1 MQTMQYFKNKKLI
14 YSLSALVVVL
24 ALLAFGYY
32 RNRATFIDQETYQE
46 LLSNGNIK
54 SAQIQNNQLII
65 ETTSGK
71 RYKIVKDGVDI
82 KKLVSKV
89 PVSIKEQSTFLDDLL
104 SGIILFLMI
113 FAFILYLRKKDLKN
127 FEKIDKERNKQS
139 ALDLENFMSTP
150 IKPAISDITF
160 KDVAG
165 IGEVKEELQ
174 EIVDFLKNPV
184 KYKNFGIKLPKGVL
198 LVGPPGVGKTMIAKA
213 VAGEANVPFFYQS
226 GSSFVQIYV
235 GIGAKRVR
243 ELFAYAKKY
252 APSII
257 FIDEIDAVGKA
268 RGNFRNDERESTLN
282 QLLSEMDGFE
292 DSSGVIVIAAT
303 NKIEVLDEALL
314 RSGRFDRRVFVSLP
328 DKEEREAII
337 NIYLKNKKHNVNTKN
352 IADITVGFSGAALS
366 TLVNEAAIN
375 ALKRGSYII
384 EESDFYA
391 VRDKVLLGKKKI
403 LSFSEREKE
412 IQALYQ
418 AAKALSAYWFDLKF
432 DKVSIISDGI
442 KDVDKEIESKSEM
455 ISKIKV
461 YLSGIVATEIFYQD
475 RFSNSIN
482 DLQKAKDLAD
492 IMIEKYGMGNT
503 LYPNKLDASNILE
516 EAKGEVKKFLEG
528 YSAVLEK
535 IKEHILKYEIITK
548 EELKEIINEVF

>member
-1 MQTMQYFKNKKLI
+1 MQYFKNKKLLYTI
-14 YSLSALVVVL
+14 AALVVVL
-24 ALLAFGYY
+24 ILLAFGYY
-32 RNRATFIDQETYQE
+32 KNSATYINQKTYKE
-46 LLSNGNIK
+46 LLSNHDIR
-54 SAQIQNNQLII
+54 SAQINDNKLIV
-65 ETTSGK
+65 ETTQGK

-82 KKLVSKV
+82 KKLVATV
-89 PVSIKEQSTFLDDLL
+89 PVSITEKSTFLDDML

-127 FEKIDKERNKQS
+127 IEKLDKERNKQN
-139 ALDLENFMSTP
+139 AFELDNFMSTP

-165 IGEVKEELQ
+165 INEVKEELQ
-174 EIVDFLKNPV
+174 EIVDFLKNPS
-184 KYKNFGIKLPKGVL
+184 KYRNFGIKLPKGVL

-268 RGNFRNDERESTLN
+268 RGNYRNDERESTLN

-337 NIYLKNKKHNVNTKN
+337 KIYLKNKKHNVDIKN

-375 ALKRGSYII
+375 ALKRGSHTI

-482 DLQKAKDLAD
+482 DLQKAKDLANL
-492 IMIEKYGMGNT
+492 MVEKYGMGNT
-503 LYPNKLDASNILE
+503 LYPNKLDASSILE
-516 EAKGEVKKFLEG
+516 DAKNEVKKFLEG
-528 YSAVLEK
+528 YSVVLEK
-535 IKEHILKYEIITK
+535 IKDHILTYEIITK
-548 EELKEIINEVF
+548 EELKKIINEVF

>member
-1 MQTMQYFKNKKLI
+1 MPNFKNKKFLYPLI
-14 YSLSALVVVL
+14 AFAIILL
-24 ALLAFGYY
+24 LLAYGYY
-32 RNRATFIDQETYQE
+32 QNSAKYINYQTYE
-46 LLSNGNIK
+46 NLLNNTEIT
-54 SAQIQNNQLII
+54 SAEVDNNQVII
-65 ETTSGK
+65 QTMDGK
-71 RYKIVKDGVDI
+71 KYKILKDGI
-82 KKLVSKV
+82 NIRKLLNKV
-89 PVSIKEQSTFLDDLL
+89 PVSIAQDSTFLDDLT
-104 SGIILFLMI
+104 SGIILFLLM
-113 FAFILYLRKKDLKN
+113 FAFILYFRKKEMQN
-127 FEKIDKERNKQS
+127 FQEVEENKNKQN
-139 ALDLENFMSTP
+139 AVEVDTFMSTP
-150 IKPAISDITF
+150 IKPVISHITF

-165 IGEVKEELQ
+165 IKEVKEELS
-174 EIVDFLKNPV
+174 EIVDFLKNQN
-184 KYKNFGIKLPKGVL
+184 KYKDYGIKLPKGVL
-198 LVGPPGVGKTMIAKA
+198 LIGPPGVGKTLIAKA

-268 RGNFRNDERESTLN
+268 RGNYRNDERESTLN

-328 DKEEREAII
+328 DKEERAAII
-337 NIYLKNKKHNVNTKN
+337 NIYLKDKKHNINIKN
-352 IADITVGFSGAALS
+352 ISDITVGFSGAALS

-375 ALKRGSYII
+375 ALKRGSKVM

-403 LSFSEREKE
+403 LSFSDNEKE

-418 AAKALSAYWFDLKF
+418 AAKALSAYWFGLKF

-442 KDVDKEIESKSEM
+442 KDIDKEIESKSEM
-455 ISKIKV
+455 VSKIKV
-461 YLSGIVATEIFYQD
+461 YLSGSVVTEIFYQD
-475 RFSNSIN
+475 RYSNSVI
-482 DLQKAKDLAD
+482 DLQKAKDLANL
-492 IMIEKYGMGNT
+492 MVEKYAMGNT
-503 LYPNKLDASNILE
+503 IYPNKLDASNILE
-516 EAKGEVKKFLEG
+516 NAKNEVQKFLGG
-528 YSAVLEK
+528 YEKVLIK
-535 IKEHILKYEIITK
+535 IKDHILEHEIITK
-548 EELKEIINEVF
+548 EELKKIINEIF

>member
-1 MQTMQYFKNKKLI
+1 MLGFKNKKLT
-14 YSLSALVVVL
+14 YSIIALIIL
-24 ALLAFGYY
+24 FGLFAFAYIKNQADNINY
-32 RNRATFIDQETYQE
+32 ETYK
-46 LLSNGNIK
+46 LLLDTNDIK
-54 SAQIQNNQLII
+54 SAII
-65 ETTSGK
+65 KGDEIILKTKNGIK
-71 RYKIVKDGVDI
+71 YKIVKAGIDI
-82 KKLVSKV
+82 KELVKKV
-89 PVSIKEQSTFLDDLL
+89 PLGVEQNSTFVSDLIT
-104 SGIILFLMI
+104 GIILFLI
-113 FAFILYLRKKDLKN
+113 VFAFILYLRKKDMQERDKIEKKRTKQQA
-127 FEKIDKERNKQS
+127 FEID
-139 ALDLENFMSTP
+139 NFMKTP
-150 IKPAISDITF
+150 IKPVVSNITF

-165 IGEVKEELQ
+165 ISEVKEELS
-174 EIVDFLKNPV
+174 EIVDFLKNPS

-198 LVGPPGVGKTMIAKA
+198 LVGPPGVGKTMIARA

-268 RGNFRNDERESTLN
+268 RGGLRNDERESTLN

-328 DKEEREAII
+328 DKSEREAII
-337 NIYLKNKKHNVNTKN
+337 NIYLRDKKYKVNTKN
-352 IADITVGFSGAALS
+352 IAEITVGFSGAALS

-375 ALKRGSYII
+375 ALKRGSRVI

-403 LSFSEREKE
+403 LSFSNEEKD

-418 AAKALSAYWFDLKF
+418 SAKALCAYWYDVSF
-432 DKVSIISDGI
+432 DKVSIVSDGI
-442 KDVDKEIESKSEM
+442 KDIDKEIESRSAM
-455 ISKIKV
+455 LSKIKV
-461 YLSGIVATEIFYQD
+461 YLSGMTATELFYQD
-475 RFSNSIN
+475 KFSNALN
-482 DLQKAKDLAD
+482 DLQKAKDLANL
-492 IMIEKYGMGNT
+492 MVEKYGMGNSI
-503 LYPNKLDASNILE
+503 YPNQLDSANILE
-516 EAKGEVKKFLEG
+516 DAKDDVKKFLER
-528 YSAVLEK
+528 YKDALK
-535 IKEHILKYEIITK
+535 NIKEKMLKDEIVTK
-548 EELKEIINEVF
+548 EELKSIVNGIF

>member
-1 MQTMQYFKNKKLI
+1 MPNFKNKKFLYPLI
-14 YSLSALVVVL
+14 AFAIILL
-24 ALLAFGYY
+24 LLAYGYY
-32 RNRATFIDQETYQE
+32 QNSAKYINYQTYE
-46 LLSNGNIK
+46 NLLNNVEIT
-54 SAQIQNNQLII
+54 SAEVDNNQVII
-65 ETTSGK
+65 QTVDGK
-71 RYKIVKDGVDI
+71 KYKILKDGI
-82 KKLVSKV
+82 SIRKLLNKV
-89 PVSIKEQSTFLDDLL
+89 PVSITQDSTFLDDLT
-104 SGIILFLMI
+104 SGVILFLLM
-113 FAFILYLRKKDLKN
+113 FAFILYFRKKEIQN
-127 FEKIDKERNKQS
+127 FQEVEENKNKQN
-139 ALDLENFMSTP
+139 AVEADIFMNTP
-150 IKPAISDITF
+150 VKPVISNITF

-165 IGEVKEELQ
+165 IKEVKEELS
-174 EIVDFLKNPV
+174 EIVDFLKNQN
-184 KYKNFGIKLPKGVL
+184 KYKDYGIKLPKGVL
-198 LVGPPGVGKTMIAKA
+198 LIGPPGVGKTLIAKA

-268 RGNFRNDERESTLN
+268 RGNYRNDERESTLN

-328 DKEEREAII
+328 DKEERAAII
-337 NIYLKNKKHNVNTKN
+337 NIYLKDKKHDINIKN
-352 IADITVGFSGAALS
+352 ISDITVGFSGAALS

-375 ALKRGSYII
+375 ALKRGSKVM

-403 LSFSEREKE
+403 LSFSDNEKE

-418 AAKALSAYWFDLKF
+418 AAKALSAYWFGLKF

-442 KDVDKEIESKSEM
+442 KDIDKEIESKSEM

-461 YLSGIVATEIFYQD
+461 YLSGTVVTEIFYQD
-475 RFSNSIN
+475 RYSNSVI
-482 DLQKAKDLAD
+482 DLQKAKDLANL
-492 IMIEKYGMGNT
+492 MVEKYAMGNT
-503 LYPNKLDASNILE
+503 IYPNKLDVSNILE
-516 EAKGEVKKFLEG
+516 NAKNEVQKFLG
-528 YSAVLEK
+528 G
-535 IKEHILKYEIITK
+535 
-548 EELKEIINEVF
+548 

>member
-1 MQTMQYFKNKKLI
+1 MLNFKNKKLLYPI
-14 YSLSALVVVL
+14 IAFAVIII
-24 ALLAFGYY
+24 LLAFGYY
-32 RNRATFIDQETYQE
+32 KNSADFINYQTYKE
-46 LLSNGNIK
+46 LLNNAEIT
-54 SAQIQNNQLII
+54 SAKVDANQLII
-65 ETTSGK
+65 YTVDGK
-71 RYKIVKDGVDI
+71 KYKILKDGIDI
-82 KKLVSKV
+82 KKLLNEV
-89 PVSIKEQSTFLDDLL
+89 PVSVSEDNTFLDDLT
-104 SGIILFLMI
+104 SGIILFLMV
-113 FAFILYLRKKDLKN
+113 FAFILYLRKKEMEKFQKTEEN
-127 FEKIDKERNKQS
+127 KTKQNAFEID
-139 ALDLENFMSTP
+139 NFMSSP
-150 IKPAISDITF
+150 IKPAVSNITF

-165 IGEVKEELQ
+165 INEVKEELS
-174 EIVDFLKNPV
+174 EIVDFLKNPN
-184 KYKNFGIKLPKGVL
+184 KYRNFGIKLPKGVL

-268 RGNFRNDERESTLN
+268 RGNYRNDERESTLN

-292 DSSGVIVIAAT
+292 DSSGIIVVAAT

-328 DKEEREAII
+328 DKEERAAII
-337 NIYLKNKKHNVNTKN
+337 NIYLKDKKHKVNIKN
-352 IADITVGFSGAALS
+352 ISDITVGFSGAALS

-375 ALKRGSYII
+375 ALKRGSSVI

-391 VRDKVLLGKKKI
+391 IRDKVLLGKKKI
-403 LSFSEREKE
+403 LSFSDKEKE

-418 AAKALSAYWFDLKF
+418 AAKALSAYWFDLRF

-442 KDVDKEIESKSEM
+442 KDIDKEIESKSEM

-461 YLSGIVATEIFYQD
+461 YLSGTVATEIFYQD
-475 RFSNSIN
+475 RFSNSVI
-482 DLQKAKDLAD
+482 DLQKAKDLASL
-492 IMIEKYGMGNT
+492 MVEKYAMGNT
-503 LYPNKLDASNILE
+503 IYPNKLDTSNILE
-516 EAKGEVKKFLEG
+516 DAKSEVQKFLEG
-528 YSAVLEK
+528 YEKVLVK
-535 IKEHILKYEIITK
+535 IRDHILEHEIITK
-548 EELKEIINEVF
+548 EELKKIINEIF

>member
-1 MQTMQYFKNKKLI
+1 MPNFKNKKLI
-14 YSLSALVVVL
+14 YTVIALIVLL
-24 ALLAFGYY
+24 ALFVFAYVKNQAQSINY
-32 RNRATFIDQETYQE
+32 QTYQ
-46 LLSNGNIK
+46 LLLDSNDIK
-54 SAQIQNNQLII
+54 SATVDGDEILLKTNNGL
-65 ETTSGK
+65 K
-71 RYKIVKDGVDI
+71 YKIVKDGVDI
-82 KKLVSKV
+82 KELVKKV
-89 PVSIKEQSTFLDDLL
+89 PLNIAQNSTFVSDLA
-104 SGIILFLMI
+104 SGVILFIMI
-113 FAFILYLRKKDLKN
+113 FAFILYLRKKDMQARSKMEEKRTKQQA
-127 FEKIDKERNKQS
+127 FEID
-139 ALDLENFMSTP
+139 NFMSTP
-150 IKPAISDITF
+150 IKPVVSNITF

-165 IGEVKEELQ
+165 INEVKEELT
-174 EIVDFLKNPV
+174 EIVDFLRNPG

-268 RGNFRNDERESTLN
+268 RGGLRNDERESTLN

-328 DKEEREAII
+328 DKSEREAII
-337 NIYLKNKKHNVNTKN
+337 NIYLKDKIHRVNTKN
-352 IADITVGFSGAALS
+352 IAEITVGFSGAALS

-375 ALKRGSYII
+375 ALKRGSKVI

-403 LSFSEREKE
+403 LSFSNEEKD

-418 AAKALSAYWFDLKF
+418 SAKALCAYWYDLNF

-442 KDVDKEIESKSEM
+442 KDIDKEIESRSAM
-455 ISKIKV
+455 LSKIKV
-461 YLSGIVATEIFYQD
+461 YLSGMTATELFYQD
-475 RFSNSIN
+475 KFSNASN
-482 DLQKAKDLAD
+482 DLQKAKDLANL
-492 IMIEKYGMGNT
+492 MVEKYGMGNSI
-503 LYPNKLDASNILE
+503 YPNKLDSANILE
-516 EAKGEVKKFLEG
+516 EAKEDVKKFLER
-528 YSAVLEK
+528 YKDALK
-535 IKEHILKYEIITK
+535 TIKEKMLKDEIVTK
-548 EELKEIINEVF
+548 EELKAIVNEIF

>member
-1 MQTMQYFKNKKLI
+1 MPSFKNKKFI
-14 YSLSALVVVL
+14 YSVL
-24 ALLAFGYY
+24 ALLVLLMLFGYAYIKNSATSIDY
-32 RNRATFIDQETYQE
+32 RTYKTLLDNNDIKKATIDADQII
-46 LLSNGNIK
+46 IK
-54 SAQIQNNQLII
+54 TN
-65 ETTSGK
+65 EGFK
-71 RYKIVKDGVDI
+71 YKIVKDGIDI
-82 KKLVSKV
+82 KKLLKIA
-89 PVSIKEQSTFLDDLL
+89 PLDIAQNSTFLSDLS

-113 FAFILYLRKKDLKN
+113 FAFILYLRKKDMQARNKIE
-127 FEKIDKERNKQS
+127 EKRNKQQ
-139 ALDLENFMSTP
+139 AFDIDNFMSTP
-150 IKPAISDITF
+150 IKPVVSNITF
-160 KDVAG
+160 NDVAG
-165 IGEVKEELQ
+165 IKEVKEELT
-174 EIVDFLKNPV
+174 EIVDFLRNPV

-268 RGNFRNDERESTLN
+268 RGGLRNDERESTLN

-292 DSSGVIVIAAT
+292 DNSGVIVIAAT

-328 DKEEREAII
+328 DKSEREAII
-337 NIYLKNKKHNVNTKN
+337 NIYLKDKRHNVNIKN
-352 IADITVGFSGAALS
+352 IAEITVGFSGAALS

-375 ALKRGSYII
+375 ALKRGSRAI

-391 VRDKVLLGKKKI
+391 VRDKVLLGKKRI
-403 LSFSEREKE
+403 LSFSDDEKE

-418 AAKALSAYWFDLKF
+418 SAKALSAYWFDIKF

-442 KDVDKEIESKSEM
+442 KDIDKEIESKSAM
-455 ISKIKV
+455 LSKIKV
-461 YLSGIVATEIFYQD
+461 YLSGMVATELFYQD
-475 RFSNSIN
+475 KFSNSVN
-482 DLQKAKDLAD
+482 DLQKAKDLANL
-492 IMIEKYGMGNT
+492 MVEKYGMGESI
-503 LYPNKLDASNILE
+503 YPNKLDSANILE
-516 EAKGEVKKFLEG
+516 DAKEEVKKFLDR
-528 YSAVLEK
+528 YKNALVS
-535 IKEHILKYEIITK
+535 IKEKMLKDEIITK
-548 EELKEIINEVF
+548 EELKEIVNGIF

>member
-1 MQTMQYFKNKKLI
+1 MPNFKNKKFLYPLI
-14 YSLSALVVVL
+14 AFAIILL
-24 ALLAFGYY
+24 LLAYGYY
-32 RNRATFIDQETYQE
+32 QNSAKYINYQTYE
-46 LLSNGNIK
+46 NLLNNAEIT
-54 SAQIQNNQLII
+54 SAEVDNNQVII
-65 ETTSGK
+65 QTMDGK
-71 RYKIVKDGVDI
+71 KYKILKDGI
-82 KKLVSKV
+82 SIRKLLNKV
-89 PVSIKEQSTFLDDLL
+89 PVSIIQDSTFLDDLT
-104 SGIILFLMI
+104 SGVILFLLM
-113 FAFILYLRKKDLKN
+113 FAFILYFRKKEIQN
-127 FEKIDKERNKQS
+127 FQEVEENKNKQN
-139 ALDLENFMSTP
+139 AVEADIFMNTP
-150 IKPAISDITF
+150 VKPVISNITF

-165 IGEVKEELQ
+165 IKEVKEELS
-174 EIVDFLKNPV
+174 EIVDFLKNQN
-184 KYKNFGIKLPKGVL
+184 KYKDYGIKLPKGVL
-198 LVGPPGVGKTMIAKA
+198 LIGPPGVGKTLIAKA

-268 RGNFRNDERESTLN
+268 RGNYRNDERESTLN

-328 DKEEREAII
+328 DKEERAAII
-337 NIYLKNKKHNVNTKN
+337 NIYLKDKKHDINIKN
-352 IADITVGFSGAALS
+352 ISDITVGFSGAALS

-375 ALKRGSYII
+375 ALKRGSKVM

-403 LSFSEREKE
+403 LSFSDNEKE

-418 AAKALSAYWFDLKF
+418 AAKALSAYWFGLKF

-442 KDVDKEIESKSEM
+442 KDIDKEIESKSEM

-461 YLSGIVATEIFYQD
+461 YLSGTVVTEIFYQD
-475 RFSNSIN
+475 RYSNSVI
-482 DLQKAKDLAD
+482 DLQKAKDLANL
-492 IMIEKYGMGNT
+492 MVEKYAMGNT
-503 LYPNKLDASNILE
+503 IYPNKLDASNILE
-516 EAKGEVKKFLEG
+516 NAKNEVQKFLGG
-528 YSAVLEK
+528 YEKVLIK
-535 IKEHILKYEIITK
+535 IKDHILEHEIITK
-548 EELKEIINEVF
+548 EELKKIINEIF

>member
-1 MQTMQYFKNKKLI
+1 MQYFKNKKLLYTI
-14 YSLSALVVVL
+14 AALVVVL
-24 ALLAFGYY
+24 ILLAFGYY
-32 RNRATFIDQETYQE
+32 RNSAEYISQKTYQE
-46 LLSNGNIK
+46 LIK
-54 SAQIQNNQLII
+54 NYDIVSAKIDNNQLII
-65 ETTSGK
+65 ETTQGK
-71 RYKIVKDGVDI
+71 RYKIIKDGVDI
-82 KKLVSKV
+82 KKLLSMV
-89 PVSIKEQSTFLDDLL
+89 PVSIAKNSTFIDDIL

-127 FEKIDKERNKQS
+127 IEKIEKERNKQS
-139 ALDLENFMSTP
+139 AFELDNFMSTP

-165 IGEVKEELQ
+165 INEVKEELQ
-174 EIVDFLKNPV
+174 EIVDFLKNPS
-184 KYKNFGIKLPKGVL
+184 KYRNFGIKLPKGVL

-268 RGNFRNDERESTLN
+268 RGNYRNDERESTLN

-328 DKEEREAII
+328 DKKEREAII
-337 NIYLKNKKHNVNTKN
+337 KIYLKNKKHNIDIKN

-375 ALKRGSYII
+375 ALKRGSNII
-384 EESDFYA
+384 EESDFYT

-403 LSFSEREKE
+403 LSFSDREKE
-412 IQALYQ
+412 IQAIYQ

-432 DKVSIISDGI
+432 DKVSIMSDGI

-482 DLQKAKDLAD
+482 DLQKAKDLATL
-492 IMIEKYGMGNT
+492 MVEKYGMGNT
-503 LYPNKLDASNILE
+503 LYPNKLDTSNILE
-516 EAKGEVKKFLEG
+516 DAKSEIKKFLEG
-528 YSAVLEK
+528 YSTVLEK
-535 IKEHILKYEIITK
+535 IKEHILTYEIITK
-548 EELKEIINEVF
+548 EELKKIINEVF

>member
-1 MQTMQYFKNKKLI
+1 MLDFKNKKFI
-14 YSLSALVVVL
+14 YSVIALIVLL
-24 ALLAFGYY
+24 ALFVFAYVKNQAQSINY
-32 RNRATFIDQETYQE
+32 ETYQ
-46 LLSNGNIK
+46 LLLDSNDIKNATIDGNEIILKTNNGIK
-54 SAQIQNNQLII
+54 
-65 ETTSGK
+65 
-71 RYKIVKDGVDI
+71 YKIVKDGVDI
-82 KKLVSKV
+82 KELVKKV
-89 PVSIKEQSTFLDDLL
+89 PLDIAQNSTFASDLA

-113 FAFILYLRKKDLKN
+113 FAFILYLRKKDMQARSKME
-127 FEKIDKERNKQS
+127 EKRTKQQAFDIDS
-139 ALDLENFMSTP
+139 LMSTP
-150 IKPAISDITF
+150 IKPVVSNITF

-165 IGEVKEELQ
+165 INEVKEELT
-174 EIVDFLKNPV
+174 EIVDFLRNPS

-268 RGNFRNDERESTLN
+268 RGGLRNDERESTLN

-328 DKEEREAII
+328 DKSEREAII
-337 NIYLKNKKHNVNTKN
+337 NIYLRDKKHKVNAKN
-352 IADITVGFSGAALS
+352 IAEITVGFSGAALS

-375 ALKRGSYII
+375 ALKRGSKVI

-403 LSFSEREKE
+403 LSFSNEEKD

-418 AAKALSAYWFDLKF
+418 SAKALCAYWFDVSF
-432 DKVSIISDGI
+432 DKVSIVSDGI
-442 KDVDKEIESKSEM
+442 KDIDKEIESRSAM
-455 ISKIKV
+455 LSKIKV
-461 YLSGIVATEIFYQD
+461 YLSGMTATELFYQD
-475 RFSNSIN
+475 KFSNALN
-482 DLQKAKDLAD
+482 DLQKAKDLANL
-492 IMIEKYGMGNT
+492 MVEKYGMGNSI
-503 LYPNKLDASNILE
+503 YPNKLDSANILE
-516 EAKGEVKKFLEG
+516 EAKEDVKKFLER
-528 YSAVLEK
+528 YEDALK
-535 IKEHILKYEIITK
+535 TIKEKMLKDEIVTK
-548 EELKEIINEVF
+548 EELKSIVNEIF

>member
-1 MQTMQYFKNKKLI
+1 MQNFKNKKLI
-14 YSLSALVVVL
+14 YAIIALVVLL
-24 ALLAFGYY
+24 ALFAFVYVKNQASSINY
-32 RNRATFIDQETYQE
+32 ETYK
-46 LLSNGNIK
+46 LLLDENEIKNATIDGNEIVF
-54 SAQIQNNQLII
+54 I
-65 ETTSGK
+65 TSSGNK
-71 RYKIVKDGVDI
+71 YKIVKDGIDI
-82 KKLVSKV
+82 KELVKKV
-89 PVSIKEQSTFLDDLL
+89 PLDIATDSTFLSDIS

-113 FAFILYLRKKDLKN
+113 FAFILYLRKKDMQVRDKIE
-127 FEKIDKERNKQS
+127 EKRTKQQ
-139 ALDLENFMSTP
+139 AFDMDNFMSTP
-150 IKPAISDITF
+150 IKPAVSNITF

-165 IGEVKEELQ
+165 INEVKEELA

-243 ELFAYAKKY
+243 ELFAYAKRY

-268 RGNFRNDERESTLN
+268 RGGLRNDERESTLN

-328 DKEEREAII
+328 DKIEREAII
-337 NIYLKNKKHNVNTKN
+337 NIYLKDKKHKVDTKN
-352 IADITVGFSGAALS
+352 IAEITVGFSGAALS

-375 ALKRGSYII
+375 ALRRGSKLI
-384 EESDFYA
+384 EESDFYE

-403 LSFSEREKE
+403 LSFSNNEKD

-418 AAKALSAYWFDLKF
+418 SAKALCAYWFDVSF

-442 KDVDKEIESKSEM
+442 KDIDKEIESKSAM
-455 ISKIKV
+455 LSKIKV
-461 YLSGIVATEIFYQD
+461 YLAGMTATELFYQD
-475 RFSNSIN
+475 KFSNASN
-482 DLQKAKDLAD
+482 DLQKAKDLANL
-492 IMIEKYGMGNT
+492 MVEKYGMGSSI
-503 LYPNKLDASNILE
+503 YPNRLDSANILE
-516 EAKGEVKKFLEG
+516 EAKEDVKKFLES
-528 YSAVLEK
+528 YENALTI
-535 IKEHILKYEIITK
+535 IKEKMLKNEIVTK
-548 EELKEIINEVF
+548 EELKAIVNEIF

>member
-1 MQTMQYFKNKKLI
+1 MLGFKNKKLT
-14 YSLSALVVVL
+14 YSIIALIIL
-24 ALLAFGYY
+24 FGLF
-32 RNRATFIDQETYQE
+32 TFVYIKNQADNINYETYK
-46 LLSNGNIK
+46 LLLDTNDIK
-54 SAQIQNNQLII
+54 SAII
-65 ETTSGK
+65 KGDEIILKTKNGIK
-71 RYKIVKDGVDI
+71 YKIVKAGIDI
-82 KKLVSKV
+82 KELVKKV
-89 PVSIKEQSTFLDDLL
+89 PLGVEQNSTFVSDLIT
-104 SGIILFLMI
+104 GIILFLI
-113 FAFILYLRKKDLKN
+113 VFAFILYLRKKDMQERDKIEKKRTKQQA
-127 FEKIDKERNKQS
+127 FEID
-139 ALDLENFMSTP
+139 NFMKTP
-150 IKPAISDITF
+150 IKPVVSNITF

-165 IGEVKEELQ
+165 ISEVKEELS
-174 EIVDFLKNPV
+174 EIVDFLKNPS

-198 LVGPPGVGKTMIAKA
+198 LVGPPGVGKTMIARA

-268 RGNFRNDERESTLN
+268 RGGLRNDERESTLN

-328 DKEEREAII
+328 DKSEREAII
-337 NIYLKNKKHNVNTKN
+337 NIYLRDKKYKVNTKN
-352 IADITVGFSGAALS
+352 IAEITVGFSGAALS

-375 ALKRGSYII
+375 ALKRGSRVI

-403 LSFSEREKE
+403 LSFSNEEKD

-418 AAKALSAYWFDLKF
+418 SAKALCAYWYDVSF
-432 DKVSIISDGI
+432 DKVSIVSDGI
-442 KDVDKEIESKSEM
+442 KDIDKEIESRSAM
-455 ISKIKV
+455 LSKIKV
-461 YLSGIVATEIFYQD
+461 YLSGMTATELFYQD
-475 RFSNSIN
+475 KFSNALN
-482 DLQKAKDLAD
+482 DLQKAKDLANL
-492 IMIEKYGMGNT
+492 MVEKYGMGNSI
-503 LYPNKLDASNILE
+503 YPNQLDSANILE
-516 EAKGEVKKFLEG
+516 DAKDDVKKFLER
-528 YSAVLEK
+528 YKDALK
-535 IKEHILKYEIITK
+535 NIKEKMLKDEIVTK
-548 EELKEIINEVF
+548 EELKSIVNGIF

>member
-1 MQTMQYFKNKKLI
+1 MERFKNKKLI
-14 YSLSALVVVL
+14 YTLITLLVLLGLVAFVYIKNSASTINYNTYNT
-24 ALLAFGYY
+24 LLK
-32 RNRATFIDQETYQE
+32 NDD
-46 LLSNGNIK
+46 IK
-54 SAQIQNNQLII
+54 SATIDDGYII
-65 ETTSGK
+65 LKTYKGK
-71 RYKIVKDGVDI
+71 QYKIVKDSIDI
-82 KKLVSKV
+82 KKLLKKV
-89 PVSIKEQSTFLDDLL
+89 PLDIKESNTFLSDLL
-104 SGIILFLMI
+104 SGIVLFLMI
-113 FAFILYLRKKDLKN
+113 FAFILYLRKKD
-127 FEKIDKERNKQS
+127 IQARNQMQEKQS
-139 ALDLENFMSTP
+139 KQQAYEMENFMSTP
-150 IKPAISDITF
+150 IKPAISNITF

-165 IGEVKEELQ
+165 INEVKEELTQ
-174 EIVDFLKNPV
+174 IVDFLRNPT

-268 RGNFRNDERESTLN
+268 RGGLRNDERESTLN

-314 RSGRFDRRVFVSLP
+314 RAGRFDRRVFVSLP
-328 DKEEREAII
+328 DKSEREAII
-337 NIYLKNKKHNVNTKN
+337 NIYLKDKKHQVDAKK

-375 ALKRGSYII
+375 ALKRGGRVIQ
-384 EESDFYA
+384 ESDFYA

-403 LSFSEREKE
+403 LSFTKEEKE
-412 IQALYQ
+412 IQATYQ
-418 AAKALSAYWFDLKF
+418 SAKALSAYWFDLKF

-442 KDVDKEIESKSEM
+442 SDIDKEIESKSQM
-455 ISKIKV
+455 LSKIKV
-461 YLSGIVATEIFYQD
+461 YLSGMVATELFYQD
-475 RFSNSIN
+475 KFSNSVN
-482 DLQKAKDLAD
+482 DLQKAKDLAN
-492 IMIEKYGMGNT
+492 MMVEKYGMGNSI
-503 LYPNKLDASNILE
+503 YPNKLDSSTILE
-516 EAKGEVKKFLEG
+516 EAKDEIKKFLES
-528 YSAVLEK
+528 YESALVK
-535 IKEHILKYEIITK
+535 IKDEMLKNEYITK
-548 EELKEIINEVF
+548 EELKNIVNEIF

>member
-1 MQTMQYFKNKKLI
+1 MLDFKNKKFI
-14 YSLSALVVVL
+14 YSVIALIVLL
-24 ALLAFGYY
+24 ALFVFAYVKNQAQSINY
-32 RNRATFIDQETYQE
+32 ETYQ
-46 LLSNGNIK
+46 LLLDSNDIKNATIDGNEIILKTNNGIK
-54 SAQIQNNQLII
+54 
-65 ETTSGK
+65 
-71 RYKIVKDGVDI
+71 YKIVKDGVDI
-82 KKLVSKV
+82 KELVKKV
-89 PVSIKEQSTFLDDLL
+89 PLDIAQNSTFASDLA

-113 FAFILYLRKKDLKN
+113 FAFILYLRKKDMQARSKIE
-127 FEKIDKERNKQS
+127 EKRTKQQAFDIDS
-139 ALDLENFMSTP
+139 LMSTP
-150 IKPAISDITF
+150 IKPVVSNITF

-165 IGEVKEELQ
+165 INEVKEELT
-174 EIVDFLKNPV
+174 EIVDFLRNPS

-268 RGNFRNDERESTLN
+268 RGGLRNDERESTLN

-328 DKEEREAII
+328 DKSEREAII
-337 NIYLKNKKHNVNTKN
+337 NIYLRDKKHKVNTKN
-352 IADITVGFSGAALS
+352 IAEITVGFSGAALS

-375 ALKRGSYII
+375 ALKRGSKVI

-403 LSFSEREKE
+403 LSFSNEEKD

-418 AAKALSAYWFDLKF
+418 SAKALCAYWYDVSF
-432 DKVSIISDGI
+432 DKVSIVSDGI
-442 KDVDKEIESKSEM
+442 KDIDKEIESRSAM
-455 ISKIKV
+455 LSKIKV
-461 YLSGIVATEIFYQD
+461 YLSGMTATELFYQD
-475 RFSNSIN
+475 KFSNALN
-482 DLQKAKDLAD
+482 DLQKAKDLANL
-492 IMIEKYGMGNT
+492 MVEKYGMGNSI
-503 LYPNKLDASNILE
+503 YPNKLDSANILE
-516 EAKGEVKKFLEG
+516 EAKEDVKKFLER
-528 YSAVLEK
+528 YEDALML
-535 IKEHILKYEIITK
+535 IKEKMLKDEIVTK
-548 EELKEIINEVF
+548 EELKSIVNEIF

>member
-1 MQTMQYFKNKKLI
+1 MPNFKNKKFLYPLI
-14 YSLSALVVVL
+14 AFAIILL
-24 ALLAFGYY
+24 LLAYGYY
-32 RNRATFIDQETYQE
+32 QNSAKYINYQTYE
-46 LLSNGNIK
+46 NLLNNTEIT
-54 SAQIQNNQLII
+54 SAEVDNNQVII
-65 ETTSGK
+65 QTMDGK
-71 RYKIVKDGVDI
+71 KYKILKDGI
-82 KKLVSKV
+82 NIRKLLNKV
-89 PVSIKEQSTFLDDLL
+89 PVSIAQDSTFLDDLT
-104 SGIILFLMI
+104 SGIILFLLM
-113 FAFILYLRKKDLKN
+113 FAFILYFRKKEMQN
-127 FEKIDKERNKQS
+127 FQEVEENKNKQN
-139 ALDLENFMSTP
+139 AVEIDTFMSTP
-150 IKPAISDITF
+150 IKPVISHITF

-165 IGEVKEELQ
+165 IKEVKEELS
-174 EIVDFLKNPV
+174 EIVDFLKNQN
-184 KYKNFGIKLPKGVL
+184 KYKDYGIKLPKGVL
-198 LVGPPGVGKTMIAKA
+198 LIGPPGVGKTLIAKA

-268 RGNFRNDERESTLN
+268 RGNYRNDERESTLN

-328 DKEEREAII
+328 DKEERAAII
-337 NIYLKNKKHNVNTKN
+337 NIYLKDKKHNINIKN
-352 IADITVGFSGAALS
+352 ISDITVGFSGAALS

-375 ALKRGSYII
+375 ALKRGSKVM

-403 LSFSEREKE
+403 LSFSDNEKE

-418 AAKALSAYWFDLKF
+418 AAKALSAYWFGLKF

-442 KDVDKEIESKSEM
+442 KDIDKEIESKSEM
-455 ISKIKV
+455 VSKIKV
-461 YLSGIVATEIFYQD
+461 YLSGSVVTEIFYQD
-475 RFSNSIN
+475 RYSNSVI
-482 DLQKAKDLAD
+482 DLQKAKDLANL
-492 IMIEKYGMGNT
+492 MVEKYAMGNT
-503 LYPNKLDASNILE
+503 IYPNKLDASNILE
-516 EAKGEVKKFLEG
+516 NAKNEVQKFLGG
-528 YSAVLEK
+528 YEKVLIK
-535 IKEHILKYEIITK
+535 IKDHILEHEIITK
-548 EELKEIINEVF
+548 EELKKIINEIF

>member
-1 MQTMQYFKNKKLI
+1 MLDFKNKKFI
-14 YSLSALVVVL
+14 YSVIALIVLL
-24 ALLAFGYY
+24 ALFAFAYVKNQAQSINY
-32 RNRATFIDQETYQE
+32 ETYQ
-46 LLSNGNIK
+46 LLLDSNDIKNATIDGNEIILKTNNGIK
-54 SAQIQNNQLII
+54 
-65 ETTSGK
+65 
-71 RYKIVKDGVDI
+71 YKIVKDGVDI
-82 KKLVSKV
+82 KELVKKV
-89 PVSIKEQSTFLDDLL
+89 PLDIAQNSTFASDLA

-113 FAFILYLRKKDLKN
+113 FAFILYLRKKDMQARSKME
-127 FEKIDKERNKQS
+127 EKRTKQQAFDIDS
-139 ALDLENFMSTP
+139 LMSTP
-150 IKPAISDITF
+150 IKPVVSNITF

-165 IGEVKEELQ
+165 INEVKEELT
-174 EIVDFLKNPV
+174 EIVDFLRNPS

-268 RGNFRNDERESTLN
+268 RGGLRNDERESTLN

-292 DSSGVIVIAAT
+292 ESSGVIVIAAT

-328 DKEEREAII
+328 DKSEREAII
-337 NIYLKNKKHNVNTKN
+337 NIYLRDKKHKVNAKN
-352 IADITVGFSGAALS
+352 IAEITVGFSGAALS

-375 ALKRGSYII
+375 ALKRGSRVI

-403 LSFSEREKE
+403 LSFSNEEKD

-418 AAKALSAYWFDLKF
+418 SAKALCAYWFDVSF
-432 DKVSIISDGI
+432 DKVSIVSDGI
-442 KDVDKEIESKSEM
+442 KDIDKEIESRSAM
-455 ISKIKV
+455 LSKIKV
-461 YLSGIVATEIFYQD
+461 YLSGMTATELFYQD
-475 RFSNSIN
+475 KFSNVLN
-482 DLQKAKDLAD
+482 DLQKAKDLANL
-492 IMIEKYGMGNT
+492 MVEKYGMGNSI
-503 LYPNKLDASNILE
+503 YPNKLDSANILE
-516 EAKGEVKKFLEG
+516 EAKEDVKKYLER
-528 YSAVLEK
+528 YEDALK
-535 IKEHILKYEIITK
+535 TIKEKMLKDEIVTK
-548 EELKEIINEVF
+548 EELKNIVNEIF

>member
-1 MQTMQYFKNKKLI
+1 MPNFKNKKFLYPLI
-14 YSLSALVVVL
+14 AFAIILL
-24 ALLAFGYY
+24 LLAYGYY
-32 RNRATFIDQETYQE
+32 QNSAKYINYQTYE
-46 LLSNGNIK
+46 NLLNNAEIT
-54 SAQIQNNQLII
+54 SAEVDNNQVII
-65 ETTSGK
+65 QTMDGK
-71 RYKIVKDGVDI
+71 KYKILKDGI
-82 KKLVSKV
+82 SIRKLLNKV
-89 PVSIKEQSTFLDDLL
+89 PVSITQDSTFLDDLT
-104 SGIILFLMI
+104 SGVILFLLM
-113 FAFILYLRKKDLKN
+113 FAFILYFRKKEIQN
-127 FEKIDKERNKQS
+127 FQEVEENKNKQN
-139 ALDLENFMSTP
+139 AVEADIFMNTP
-150 IKPAISDITF
+150 VKPVISNITF

-165 IGEVKEELQ
+165 IKEVKEELS
-174 EIVDFLKNPV
+174 EIVDFLKNQN
-184 KYKNFGIKLPKGVL
+184 KYKDYGIKLPKGVL
-198 LVGPPGVGKTMIAKA
+198 LIGPPGVGKTLIAKA

-268 RGNFRNDERESTLN
+268 RGNYRNDERESTLN

-328 DKEEREAII
+328 DKEERAAII
-337 NIYLKNKKHNVNTKN
+337 NIYLKDKKHDINIKN
-352 IADITVGFSGAALS
+352 ISDITVGFSGAALS

-375 ALKRGSYII
+375 ALKRGSKVM

-403 LSFSEREKE
+403 LSFSDNEKE

-418 AAKALSAYWFDLKF
+418 AAKALSAYWFGLKF

-442 KDVDKEIESKSEM
+442 KDIDKEIESKSEM

-461 YLSGIVATEIFYQD
+461 YLSGTVVTEIFYQD
-475 RFSNSIN
+475 RYSNSVI
-482 DLQKAKDLAD
+482 DLQKAKDLANL
-492 IMIEKYGMGNT
+492 MVEKYAMGNT
-503 LYPNKLDASNILE
+503 IYPNKLDASNILE
-516 EAKGEVKKFLEG
+516 NAKNEVQKFLGG
-528 YSAVLEK
+528 YEKVLIK
-535 IKEHILKYEIITK
+535 IKDHILEHEIITK
-548 EELKEIINEVF
+548 EELKKIINEIF